1 MIFKKYLLI
10 KQIHKNLEVKEG
22 KKMWDFLLSL
32 GEKAI
37 DKLISLRV
45 KPTVVIEDFRI
56 ESGDEEN
63 KIIHFFALISNNGDK
78 ALSLSKKHLLF
89 FSGREEV
96 ANIDTTRYEIIKRKD
111 SFDELNVLTPID
123 DIITI
128 SAGETKKIKIIDQI
142 KTDKEITKVIFTYYT
157 GRKIYE
163 QSLPVPVADNKSNS
177 NISGSSDEQD
187 AESDIS
193 VIKRGIRFINKNV
206 AAFTWISTVLIAI
219 FTAILKFSQYAFEA
233 GKVHYLKIDSS
244 AIEINNNTLYGLLLA
259 IVLGTLFL
267 LITLIPFLIHKT
279 ELNKIVKISVQIG
292 IFVIFGFVISV
303 ACDVTELMDLSI
315 KSNYVILFI
324 AVLVTYFLFFA
335 PSLIFCFAFRKK
347 RKKHVP
353 KEQSLKAALVF
364 LAIWVVG
371 TFGYTYLM
379 GTFSAINQTEYRV
392 TQGGY
397 AVVYENKDLYYLSEY
412 NIKDGQIICDHTKQK
427 IMKKQDNID
436 FIVLTEKT
444 EQ

>member
-1 MIFKKYLLI
+1 
-10 KQIHKNLEVKEG
+10 
-22 KKMWDFLLSL
+22 MWDFLLSL
-32 GEKAI
+32 GEKVI

-56 ESGDEEN
+56 ESEDAEN

-78 ALSLSKKHLLF
+78 AFSLSKKHLLF
-89 FSGREEV
+89 FSGREEI
-96 ANIDTTRYEIIKRKD
+96 ANIDTTRYEIVKRKD

-142 KTDKEITKVIFTYYT
+142 KTDKKITKVIFTYYT
-157 GRKIYE
+157 GRKTYE
-163 QSLPVPVADNKSNS
+163 QSLPVPVVDNKSNS
-177 NISGSSDEQD
+177 NISVSSDEQD

-219 FTAILKFSQYAFEA
+219 FTAVLKFSQYAFEA
-233 GKVHYLKIDSS
+233 GKINCLKIDPS
-244 AIEINNNTLYGLLLA
+244 AIEINSNTIYELLLS
-259 IVLGTLFL
+259 IVLGAVL
-267 LITLIPFLIHKT
+267 LLVTLIPFLIHKT
-279 ELNKIVKISVQIG
+279 GWKTILKVFAQIG
-292 IFVIFGFVISV
+292 VFVIFGLFISL
-303 ACDVTELMDLSI
+303 ACNVNELIDLGK
-315 KSNYVILFI
+315 KSNHVILFI
-324 AVLVTYFLFFA
+324 AILLTYLLFFA
-335 PSLIFCFAFRKK
+335 PSFIFGVSFRKK
-347 RKKHVP
+347 RKKHAP
-353 KEQSLKAALVF
+353 KEQSFKSALVF
-364 LAIWVVG
+364 LVIWIVG

-392 TQGGY
+392 TQDGY

-412 NIKDGQIICDHTKQK
+412 KIKDGQIICDHTKQK
-427 IMKKQDNID
+427 VMKKQDNID

-444 EQ
+444 E